1 MKKTISVLLFSTISL
16 LGCNNSP
23 TSTLPPPPPLAPP
36 APVAEFTVSPV
47 IGSAPLTV
55 TCINLTEPA
64 NAAMNWQF
72 GDGAITNE
80 AHPVHTFQNPG
91 IYDIVLIA
99 INDSGYSEM
108 VYASIVV
115 TGPPPPPTGPFPPG
129 PEEMQY
135 FSLFGN
141 NETIAYT
148 EGIETEFDVP
158 IYVEEDGIPGT
169 PSQIGGWGISVQW
182 SLEDDFAVPVE
193 VVWSDYIMSL
203 NGGLGPDLMIG
214 GLFADYNEVNM
225 GCIANVS
232 WPVDWWYLPPTEP
245 VEIICIAF
253 KTVPSV
259 LQNQTTAISFNI
271 GDSLATPNTN
281 TVGVVMPTTGAAS
294 ANLGNGHLLV
304 NDWQVM
310 LQPQP

>member
-1 MKKTISVLLFSTISL
+1 MGRTVLILLFSTMIL
-16 LGCNNSP
+16 MGCSNSTAP
-23 TSTLPPPPPLAPP
+23 ALPPLAPP

-47 IGSAPLTV
+47 IGPAPLTV
-55 TCINLTEPA
+55 ICINLTEPA

-193 VVWSDYIMSL
+193 AVWSDYIMSL

-232 WPVDWWYLPPTEP
+232 WPIDWWYLPPTEP

-281 TVGVVMPTTGAAS
+281 TVAVVMPTTGAAS
-294 ANLGNGHLLV
+294 AHLGNGHLLV
-304 NDWQVM
+304 NNWQVM

>member
-1 MKKTISVLLFSTISL
+1 MGRTVLILLFSTMIL
-16 LGCNNSP
+16 MGCNNSTAP
-23 TSTLPPPPPLAPP
+23 ALPPLAPPAPP

-47 IGSAPLTV
+47 IGPAPLTV

-80 AHPVHTFQNPG
+80 VHPAHTFQNPG

-115 TGPPPPPTGPFPPG
+115 TGPPPPPTGPFPLG

-135 FSLFGN
+135 FSLFGS

-232 WPVDWWYLPPTEP
+232 WPVDWWYLPPTES
-245 VEIICIAF
+245 VEILRITF

-281 TVGVVMPTTGAAS
+281 TVSVVMPTTGAAS
-294 ANLGNGHLLV
+294 AHLGNGHLLV

>member
-1 MKKTISVLLFSTISL
+1 M
-16 LGCNNSP
+16 GCNNSTAP
-23 TSTLPPPPPLAPP
+23 ALPPLAPPAPP

-47 IGSAPLTV
+47 IGPAPLTV

-80 AHPVHTFQNPG
+80 VHPAHTFQNPG

-193 VVWSDYIMSL
+193 AVWSDYIMSL

-232 WPVDWWYLPPTEP
+232 WPIDWWYLPPTEP

-281 TVGVVMPTTGAAS
+281 TVSVVMPTTGAAS
-294 ANLGNGHLLV
+294 AHLGNGHLLV
-304 NDWQVM
+304 NNWQVM

>member
-1 MKKTISVLLFSTISL
+1 MGRTVLILLFSTMIL
-16 LGCNNSP
+16 MGCNNSTAP
-23 TSTLPPPPPLAPP
+23 ALPPLAPPAPP

-47 IGSAPLTV
+47 IGPAPLTV

-80 AHPVHTFQNPG
+80 VHPAHTFQNPG

-115 TGPPPPPTGPFPPG
+115 TGPPPPPTGPFPLG

-135 FSLFGN
+135 FSLFGS

-193 VVWSDYIMSL
+193 AVWSDYIMSL
-203 NGGLGPDLMIG
+203 NDGLGPDLMIG

-232 WPVDWWYLPPTEP
+232 WPVDWWYLPPTES
-245 VEIICIAF
+245 VEILRITF

-281 TVGVVMPTTGAAS
+281 TVSVVMPTTGAAS
-294 ANLGNGHLLV
+294 AHLGNGHLLV

>member
-1 MKKTISVLLFSTISL
+1 MGRTVLILLFSTMIL
-16 LGCNNSP
+16 MGCNNSTAP
-23 TSTLPPPPPLAPP
+23 ALPPLAPPAPP

-47 IGSAPLTV
+47 IGPAPLTV

-80 AHPVHTFQNPG
+80 VHPAHTFQNPG

-115 TGPPPPPTGPFPPG
+115 TGPPPPPTGPFPLG

-232 WPVDWWYLPPTEP
+232 WPVDWWYLPPTES
-245 VEIICIAF
+245 VEILRITF

-281 TVGVVMPTTGAAS
+281 TVSVVMPTTGAAS
-294 ANLGNGHLLV
+294 AHLGNGHLLV

>member
-1 MKKTISVLLFSTISL
+1 M
-16 LGCNNSP
+16 GCNNSTAP
-23 TSTLPPPPPLAPP
+23 ALPPLAPPAPP

-47 IGSAPLTV
+47 IGPAPLTV

-80 AHPVHTFQNPG
+80 VHPAHTFQNPG

-115 TGPPPPPTGPFPPG
+115 TGPPPPPTGPFPLG

-135 FSLFGN
+135 FSLFGS

-232 WPVDWWYLPPTEP
+232 WPVDWWYLPPTES
-245 VEIICIAF
+245 VEILRITF

-281 TVGVVMPTTGAAS
+281 TVSVVMPTTGAAS
-294 ANLGNGHLLV
+294 AHLGNGHLLV

>member
-1 MKKTISVLLFSTISL
+1 MGRTVLILLFSTMIL
-16 LGCNNSP
+16 MGCNNSTAP
-23 TSTLPPPPPLAPP
+23 ALPPLAPP

-47 IGSAPLTV
+47 IGPAPLTV
-55 TCINLTEPA
+55 TCVNLTEPA

-115 TGPPPPPTGPFPPG
+115 TGPPPPPTGPFPLG

-294 ANLGNGHLLV
+294 AHLGNGHLLV
-304 NDWQVM
+304 NNWQVM